1 MSAAC
6 LCWRLVRTYVTLV
19 ESFLHVGRGC
29 ALLGAMAVVAR
40 EAAHGRRLAGLLQL
54 DAWVWG
60 CQPGSGV
67 DLLGLWCVVNTAG
80 FDN

>member
-1 MSAAC
+1 
-6 LCWRLVRTYVTLV
+6 
-19 ESFLHVGRGC
+19 
-29 ALLGAMAVVAR
+29 MAVVAR

-67 DLLGLWCVVNTAG
+67 DLLGLWCVVNTAALIPDLCFACSG
-80 FDN
+80 AYDCGCFAKHNILA

>member
-1 MSAAC
+1 
-6 LCWRLVRTYVTLV
+6 
-19 ESFLHVGRGC
+19 
-29 ALLGAMAVVAR
+29 MAVVAR